1 MFEFIA
7 NFFAGY
13 SAEQLIIGALGALVA
28 FFPSVNILQWLKG
41 KLGWADSKMHVAV
54 VAFFG
59 ALAALVMVAIGQI
72 DPAGIVWTFD
82 QFAAYWG
89 VFALIGEAAYQ
100 RLIVR
105 NGS

>member
-1 MFEFIA
+1 MIEFFT

-13 SAEQLIIGALGALVA
+13 SAQQLIIGALGALFA
-28 FFPSVNILQWLKG
+28 FFPSINILQWLKS
-41 KLGWADSKMHVAV
+41 KTSWEDSKMHVAV

-59 ALAALVMVAIGQI
+59 ALAGLVMVAIGQI
-72 DPAGIVWTFD
+72 DPSGIAWTFD

-100 RLIVR
+100 RLVAR
-105 NGS
+105 TA